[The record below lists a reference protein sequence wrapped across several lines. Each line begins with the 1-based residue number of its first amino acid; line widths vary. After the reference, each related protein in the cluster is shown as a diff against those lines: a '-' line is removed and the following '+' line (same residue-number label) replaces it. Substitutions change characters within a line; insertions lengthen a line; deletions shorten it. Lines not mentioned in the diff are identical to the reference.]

1 MAVERD
7 RQVPR
12 EKARGPLPERRSG
25 AGGARGR
32 PGVGIDGAGRGA
44 HARATGAALGGHALP
59 HRAARVVGRGRPGR
73 ARRRRR
79 RAPRRLSRIRGCLR
93 PQHARRAGR
102 DPAGRRP
109 VGHGRAGR
117 HRPALGPPRARRG
130 ARLATAPA
138 RQPAPGRAHGGV
150 ARALRAD
157 PGTPR
162 RTSHRRGGKPGLFRA
177 PHHQHQRVGHHPR
190 SELGD
195 RRRGTLRLPRPPRRR
210 PCAYRLLPAVPQLR
224 RRRLQ
229 QRPSLHRAARGPGGL
244 RGARDPAGRG
254 RGARILVPAPDAQLV
269 TRARG
274 ALLGLVV
281 GNQLGVPTERF
292 GSAEA
297 IRAAFPQGV
306 RDLQPPP
313 KGSPFDDDAA
323 MTLLLAESLAE
334 RGDLDA
340 GDVAARWVK
349 WMKVDG
355 RGVGLTT
362 QRALRLIER
371 GVEPFEAGRQARS
384 AGASASNGAVMRCI
398 PVALRYHDNVDKL
411 IRVSTQQAAITH
423 ADERC
428 TWGAAAVNLAAR
440 ELLHGNQYF
449 VEEVL
454 HRLQGAA
461 PRVLIEA
468 IRRVPW
474 EQESDL
480 PVAVPNEFGYAVHCV
495 EVAFWCAVHRPSL
508 EEALVFLVEAG
519 GDTDTNAA
527 VAGAL
532 LGARDGET
540 GIPPRWL
547 DQLGRASTRG
557 VSELA
562 ERLVRMS

>member
-1 MAVERD
+1 
-7 RQVPR
+7 
-12 EKARGPLPERRSG
+12 
-25 AGGARGR
+25 
-32 PGVGIDGAGRGA
+32 
-44 HARATGAALGGHALP
+44 
-59 HRAARVVGRGRPGR
+59 
-73 ARRRRR
+73 
-79 RAPRRLSRIRGCLR
+79 
-93 PQHARRAGR
+93 
-102 DPAGRRP
+102 
-109 VGHGRAGR
+109 
-117 HRPALGPPRARRG
+117 
-130 ARLATAPA
+130 
-138 RQPAPGRAHGGV
+138 
-150 ARALRAD
+150 
-157 PGTPR
+157 
-162 RTSHRRGGKPGLFRA
+162 
-177 PHHQHQRVGHHPR
+177 
-190 SELGD
+190 
-195 RRRGTLRLPRPPRRR
+195 
-210 PCAYRLLPAVPQLR
+210 
-224 RRRLQ
+224 
-229 QRPSLHRAARGPGGL
+229 
-244 RGARDPAGRG
+244 
-254 RGARILVPAPDAQLV
+254 V

-281 GNQLGVPTERF
+281 GNQLGVPTERL
-292 GSAEA
+292 GTAKA
-297 IRAAFPQGV
+297 IREAFPEGV

-313 KGSPFDDDAA
+313 EGSPFDDDAA
-323 MTLLLAESLAE
+323 MALLLAESLAE

-340 GDVAARWVK
+340 TDVAGRWVK

-384 AGASASNGAVMRCI
+384 AGATASNGAVMRCI

-411 IRVSTQQAAITH
+411 MRVSTQQAAITH

-440 ELLHGNQYF
+440 ELLHGNRHF

-468 IRRVPW
+468 IGRVPW

-480 PVAVPNEFGYAVHCV
+480 PVAVSNEFGYAVHCV
-495 EVAFWCAVHRPSL
+495 EIAFWCALHRPSL
-508 EEALVFLVEAG
+508 EEALIFLVEAG

-547 DQLGRASTRG
+547 DQLGRGSTRG
-557 VSELA
+557 VSGLA